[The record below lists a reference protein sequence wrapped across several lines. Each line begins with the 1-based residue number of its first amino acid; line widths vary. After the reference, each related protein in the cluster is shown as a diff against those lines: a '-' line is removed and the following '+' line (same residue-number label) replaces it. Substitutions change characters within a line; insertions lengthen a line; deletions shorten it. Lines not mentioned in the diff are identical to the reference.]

1 MCKKNNN
8 NKSLLSQKEAAE
20 IPTLKKKKENK
31 KQPRKAKHTTLP
43 TPTFFCPP
51 FGWGAEDK
59 HHRTLF
65 GNSTSMLPST
75 GELSRCLFTIF

>member
-43 TPTFFCPP
+43 TPTFFAPHL
-51 FGWGAEDK
+51 A
-59 HHRTLF
+59 
-65 GNSTSMLPST
+65 
-75 GELSRCLFTIF
+75 GEQKTNIIGPCLAIVPQCYLALEN

>member
-1 MCKKNNN
+1 MCKNNNN

-20 IPTLKKKKENK
+20 IPTLKKKGKQKATK
-31 KQPRKAKHTTLP
+31 KSKTHNPPHP
-43 TPTFFCPP
+43 HFFGPP

-65 GNSTSMLPST
+65 GNSTSVLPST
-75 GELSRCLFTIF
+75 GELSRCLLTIF